1 MDLLSELVFIVMQR
15 PPRDLNALL
24 SPTSK
29 MRYFFDLLLHGEVTT
44 EVDAAQRIYGSSS
57 KDKRYLM
64 LKRNLI
70 NKLTDIV
77 LSAEYFDKSNY
88 HSIRFECEKELTVA
102 AKLLT
107 QNVFH
112 NAERILQRISNLSQ
126 QFQLVDVELSCLKL
140 YHRIASM
147 KGDNTEII
155 RIGEHL
161 ETLRTLS
168 GQIDKSQEWVE
179 LLQSRTRYF
188 IGKSNIIENEAESYA
203 DTIEGWMITTPNVF
217 LYLNFTHIRIIQ
229 LLQTNNAEALKHHV
243 ERFSL
248 LLHSNIYLSTPSL
261 ILLLHYYQVLL
272 SRMEGSWENMRKSV
286 EECLSLSDYKA
297 FNRFTIQ
304 ALHFDLLMKEN
315 NLIEAGEVLL
325 EVREQ
330 PQFNLIYEP
339 DKAGWAIRR
348 AFLFYA
354 LLSQDNFDGI
364 ERFTPDY
371 AEKIDINAL
380 GNSCRSIS
388 KDKQGY
394 NTMLMQIRVIL
405 MMEHHLVELHN
416 EAENMRV
423 YYYRHLRNENCN
435 RTKIFSRA
443 LYKLLQG
450 NFNSREVIE
459 NIENFKKR
467 LTELA
472 NHQIV
477 DTPELISYERL
488 GEMVI
493 SRIQRQLNI

>member
-126 QFQLVDVELSCLKL
+126 QFQLVDVELSCQKL

-147 KGDNTEII
+147 KGDNAEIL
-155 RIGEHL
+155 RIGEQL

-188 IGKSNIIENEAESYA
+188 IGKSSIIEQEAESYA

-217 LYLNFTHIRIIQ
+217 LHLNLTHIRIIQ
-229 LLQTNNAEALKHHV
+229 LLQTNNATALKHNV
-243 ERFSL
+243 ELFSS

-272 SRMEGSWENMRKSV
+272 FRMEGSWENMRKSV
-286 EECLSLSDYKA
+286 EECLYLSEYKA

-304 ALHFDLLMKEN
+304 THHFDLLMKEN
-315 NLIEAGEVLL
+315 NLTEAGRVLL
-325 EVREQ
+325 EVKEQ
-330 PQFNLIYEP
+330 PQFNLIYDP
-339 DKAGWAIRR
+339 DKSGWAIRK

-354 LLSQDNFDGI
+354 LLSQDDRDGI
-364 ERFTPDY
+364 ERFTPEY
-371 AEKIDINAL
+371 ARKIDINTL

-405 MMEHHLVELHN
+405 MMEHHLDELHN
-416 EAENMRV
+416 EAENIRV

-450 NFNSREVIE
+450 NFNAREVSE
-459 NIENFKKR
+459 NIDNFKKK

-472 NHQIV
+472 NHRVI
-477 DTPELISYERL
+477 DTPELIPYERL

>member
-1 MDLLSELVFIVMQR
+1 LVFIVMQR
-15 PPRDLNALL
+15 PPRDLNTLL

-29 MRYFFDLLLHGEVTT
+29 MRYFFDLLMHGEVTT

-77 LSAEYFDKSNY
+77 LSTEYFDKSNY

-112 NAERILQRISNLSQ
+112 NAERILQRILNLSQ
-126 QFQLVDVELSCLKL
+126 HFQLVDVELSCLKL
-140 YHRIASM
+140 YRRIASM
-147 KGDNTEII
+147 KGDNAEII
-155 RIGEHL
+155 RIGEQL
-161 ETLRTLS
+161 EILHTLS

-188 IGKSNIIENEAESYA
+188 IGKSRIIEQEAESYA
-203 DTIEGWMITTPNVF
+203 DTIDGWMISTPNVF
-217 LYLNFTHIRIIQ
+217 LHLNLTHIRTIQ
-229 LLQTNNAEALKHHV
+229 LLQTNNAEMLKHHV
-243 ERFSL
+243 GLFNSL
-248 LLHSNIYLSTPSL
+248 LSSNIYLSTPSL
-261 ILLLHYYQVLL
+261 ILQLHYYQTLL
-272 SRMEGSWENMRKSV
+272 FRMEGNLYKMRKSV
-286 EECLSLSDYKA
+286 EECMNLSDYKA

-304 ALHFDLLMKEN
+304 ALHFDLLIKEN
-315 NLIEAGEVLL
+315 NLAEAGRVLL
-325 EVREQ
+325 EVKKQ

-339 DKAGWAIRR
+339 DKSGWAIRK
-348 AFLFYA
+348 AYLFYA
-354 LLSQDNFDGI
+354 LLSQDDYAGI
-364 ERFTPDY
+364 ESFTPEY
-371 AEKIDINAL
+371 MRRIDINAL

-394 NTMLMQIRVIL
+394 NTMLMLIRVIL
-405 MMEHHLVELHN
+405 MMEHHLDELHN
-416 EAENMRV
+416 EAENIRV
-423 YYYRHLRNENCN
+423 YYYRHLRNENCD

-450 NFNSREVIE
+450 DFNAREVGA
-459 NIENFKKR
+459 NISEFNRR
-467 LTELA
+467 LAELTK
-472 NHQIV
+472 HQIT
-477 DTPELISYERL
+477 DMAELIPYQRL

-493 SRIQRQLNI
+493 KRIKILTKTEEYRN